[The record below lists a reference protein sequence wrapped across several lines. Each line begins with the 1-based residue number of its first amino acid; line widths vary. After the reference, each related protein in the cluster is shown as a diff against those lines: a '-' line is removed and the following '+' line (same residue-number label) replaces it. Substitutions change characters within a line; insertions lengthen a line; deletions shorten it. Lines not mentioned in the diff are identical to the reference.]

1 MRYVIL
7 DTETTGFEPE
17 LGHKLVEIGAVEMI
31 DRQLT
36 GRHFHHYL
44 NPERD
49 SDEGALAVHGLT
61 TEFLSDKPLF
71 KAIAHDLLEFI
82 DGATLLIHN
91 ASFDTKFINAELAAL
106 NIAPIDTICS
116 IEDTLHMA
124 RQMFPGKRNNLDA
137 LCERLG
143 VSNAHRVLHG
153 ALLDAELLAD
163 VYICL
168 TRGQEALLIADDEGE
183 DANGQSLPRIDL
195 RGIDL
200 PVLHA
205 SVAECAA
212 HAQMLEQLDKA
223 SGGKTIWRLAQSVEK
238 AVP

>member
-71 KAIAHDLLEFI
+71 FAINSYTEGLSPAVMEYVLKTTLCPKVGGHTSCDEIGLPVTATGGVVPC
-82 DGATLLIHN
+82 GAT
-91 ASFDTKFINAELAAL
+91 
-106 NIAPIDTICS
+106 
-116 IEDTLHMA
+116 
-124 RQMFPGKRNNLDA
+124 
-137 LCERLG
+137 
-143 VSNAHRVLHG
+143 
-153 ALLDAELLAD
+153 
-163 VYICL
+163 
-168 TRGQEALLIADDEGE
+168 
-183 DANGQSLPRIDL
+183 
-195 RGIDL
+195 
-200 PVLHA
+200 
-205 SVAECAA
+205 
-212 HAQMLEQLDKA
+212 
-223 SGGKTIWRLAQSVEK
+223 
-238 AVP
+238 AVWEE

>member
-61 TEFLSDKPLF
+61 TEFLRDKPLF
-71 KAIAHDLLEFI
+71 KTIAHDLLEFI
-82 DGATLLIHN
+82 DGATVLIHN
-91 ASFDTKFINAELAAL
+91 AAFDTKFINAELAA
-106 NIAPIDTICS
+106 IQCAPMETICS
-116 IEDTLHMA
+116 VEDTLHMA

-153 ALLDAELLAD
+153 ALLDAEILAE
-163 VYICL
+163 VYL
-168 TRGQEALLIADDEGE
+168 AMTRGQETLSIDIHHAASEDDSGSVL
-183 DANGQSLPRIDL
+183 DVRQLVLPSIGVDES
-195 RGIDL
+195 D
-200 PVLHA
+200 
-205 SVAECAA
+205 
-212 HAQMLEQLDKA
+212 QMLHQQYLENMAKKCKD
-223 SGGKTIWRLAQSVEK
+223 GVVWQSFMP
-238 AVP
+238 AN

>member
-31 DRQLT
+31 DRHLT

-71 KAIAHDLLEFI
+71 KAIAQDLLEFI

-124 RQMFPGKRNNLDA
+124 RQMFPVNA
-137 LCERLG
+137 IIWTHC
-143 VSNAHRVLHG
+143 VSDWAYPMHIACCMVR
-153 ALLDAELLAD
+153 
-163 VYICL
+163 CL
-168 TRGQEALLIADDEGE
+168 MRRS
-183 DANGQSLPRIDL
+183 SLK
-195 RGIDL
+195 
-200 PVLHA
+200 
-205 SVAECAA
+205 C
-212 HAQMLEQLDKA
+212 
-223 SGGKTIWRLAQSVEK
+223 IWQ
-238 AVP
+238 

>member
-44 NPERD
+44 NPQRD

-71 KAIAHDLLEFI
+71 KTIADDLLEFI
-82 DGATLLIHN
+82 DGATVLIHN
-91 ASFDTKFINAELAAL
+91 AAFDTKFINAELAA
-106 NIAPIDTICS
+106 IQSAPMETICAV
-116 IEDTLHMA
+116 EDTLHMA

-153 ALLDAELLAD
+153 ALLDAEILAE
-163 VYICL
+163 VYL
-168 TRGQEALLIADDEGE
+168 AMTRGQETLSIDIHHGSTENASGVVLDVRQLVLSAITVDES
-183 DANGQSLPRIDL
+183 DQN
-195 RGIDL
+195 
-200 PVLHA
+200 LH
-205 SVAECAA
+205 
-212 HAQMLEQLDKA
+212 QQYLEQMAKKCKD
-223 SGGKTIWRLAQSVEK
+223 GVVWQ
-238 AVP
+238 

>member
-44 NPERD
+44 NPQRD

-61 TEFLSDKPLF
+61 TEFLRDKPLF
-71 KAIAHDLLEFI
+71 KTIADDLLEFI
-82 DGATLLIHN
+82 DGATVLIHN
-91 ASFDTKFINAELAAL
+91 AAFDTKFINAELAA
-106 NIAPIDTICS
+106 IQRAPMETICAV
-116 IEDTLHMA
+116 EDTLHMA

-153 ALLDAELLAD
+153 ALLDAEILAE
-163 VYICL
+163 VYL
-168 TRGQEALLIADDEGE
+168 AMTRGQETLSIDIHHGSTENASGVVLDVRQLVLSAITVDEN
-183 DANGQSLPRIDL
+183 DQT
-195 RGIDL
+195 
-200 PVLHA
+200 LH
-205 SVAECAA
+205 
-212 HAQMLEQLDKA
+212 QQYLEQMAKKCKD
-223 SGGKTIWRLAQSVEK
+223 GVVWQ
-238 AVP
+238 

>member
-44 NPERD
+44 NPQRD

-71 KAIAHDLLEFI
+71 KTIANDLLEFI
-82 DGATLLIHN
+82 NGATVLIHN
-91 ASFDTKFINAELAAL
+91 AGFDTKFINAELAGI
-106 NIAPIDTICS
+106 NMAPMETVCTV
-116 IEDTLHMA
+116 EDTLHMA

-153 ALLDAELLAD
+153 ALLDAEILAE
-163 VYICL
+163 VYL
-168 TRGQEALLIADDEGE
+168 AMTRGQESLSIDIHSHTDNDGSGESLDVRGLQLPSIALSDDEQ
-183 DANGQSLPRIDL
+183 N
-195 RGIDL
+195 
-200 PVLHA
+200 LHTTY
-205 SVAECAA
+205 
-212 HAQMLEQLDKA
+212 LEQMAAKCKD
-223 SGGKTIWRLAQSVEK
+223 GVVWQSFM
-238 AVP
+238 PINTPNN

>member
-7 DTETTGFEPE
+7 DRETTGFEPE

-106 NIAPIDTICS
+106 NIAPISTICS
-116 IEDTLHMA
+116 VEDTLHMA

-153 ALLDAELLAD
+153 ALLDAEILAE
-163 VYICL
+163 VYL
-168 TRGQEALLIADDEGE
+168 AMTRGQETLSIDIHHAADDASGV
-183 DANGQSLPRIDL
+183 SLDVSQL
-195 RGIDL
+195 VL
-200 PVLHA
+200 PA
-205 SVAECAA
+205 IIVAEQEQST
-212 HAQMLEQLDKA
+212 HQDYLEQMAKKCKD
-223 SGGKTIWRLAQSVEK
+223 GVVWQSYM
-238 AVP
+238 PSN

>member
-153 ALLDAELLAD
+153 ALLDAEILAE
-163 VYICL
+163 VYL
-168 TRGQEALLIADDEGE
+168 AMTRGQETLSIDIHHTAGDNASGVRLDVSQLILPAIIV
-183 DANGQSLPRIDL
+183 GQEEQATHQDY
-195 RGIDL
+195 
-200 PVLHA
+200 
-205 SVAECAA
+205 
-212 HAQMLEQLDKA
+212 LEQMAKKCKD
-223 SGGKTIWRLAQSVEK
+223 GVVWQSFMLSN
-238 AVP
+238 